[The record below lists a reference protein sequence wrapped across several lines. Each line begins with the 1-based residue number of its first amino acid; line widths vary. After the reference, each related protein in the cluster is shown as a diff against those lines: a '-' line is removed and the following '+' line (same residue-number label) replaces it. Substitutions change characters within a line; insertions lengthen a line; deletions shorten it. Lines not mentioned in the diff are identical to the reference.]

1 MSEVFIFTHIPKT
14 SGVSLMRELIEPNF
28 VPEQMYGY
36 RTLKLFLSDIRKD
49 YRFVRGHVPYG
60 LHRFTNRPVRYITFL
75 RDPIDRAISFYYFVQ
90 QDGDNPATRHPLCD
104 YAESV
109 TLKTF
114 YQNKA
119 FQNYQT
125 RFISGFLGTKF
136 YRIFGSDMLK
146 SHVLRTAKRNL
157 ANQYECFGLLEER
170 EKSLELF
177 RHRFGWHDS
186 QQVPHQKKTRNRL
199 RVKDI
204 DEETLAALQA
214 GNALD
219 IQLYDYAVNLF
230 HQNYDHYRLSGSR
243 ED

>member
-1 MSEVFIFTHIPKT
+1 MSEVIIFTHIPKT
-14 SGVSLMRELIEPNF
+14 SGVSLLRELIEPNF

-36 RTLKLFLSDIRKD
+36 RRLQQFISDIRQD

-60 LHRFTNRPVRYITFL
+60 LHRFTTRPVRYITFL

-109 TLKTF
+109 TLKEF
-114 YQNKA
+114 YENKA

-125 RFISGFLGTKF
+125 RFISGFLSTKF
-136 YRIFGSDMLK
+136 HNVFGSELLK
-146 SHVLRTAKRNL
+146 PYVLKIAKSNL
-157 ANQYECFGLLEER
+157 KKHYACFGLLEER

-177 RHRFGWHDS
+177 RYKFGWDDS
-186 QQVPHQKKTRNRL
+186 QQVPHMKKTRNRP
-199 RVKDI
+199 RVNDV
-204 DEETLAALQA
+204 DAETLAALKA

-219 IQLYDYAVNLF
+219 IQFYDYAAKLF
-230 HQNYDHYRLSGSR
+230 HQNYENYRSDTSGR
-243 ED
+243 D